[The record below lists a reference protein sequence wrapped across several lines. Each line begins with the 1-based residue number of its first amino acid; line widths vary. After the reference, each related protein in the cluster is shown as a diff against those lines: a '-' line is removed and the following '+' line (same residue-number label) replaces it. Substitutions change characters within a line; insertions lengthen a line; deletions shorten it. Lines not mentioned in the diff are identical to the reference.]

1 MYIFM
6 YYYKLKKKS
15 IICIEGK
22 DTTSF
27 LQGIITNNI
36 NKLKADRAIYST
48 LLSSQ
53 GKLLHDFFLFKD
65 MGKIYL
71 DAPKYNIKKLKEKL
85 KFYKLNR
92 DLNISEKK
100 IYSYFLFFG
109 KSVNKIL
116 GLAKKLG
123 EYKKVSSRKIFNDP
137 RNVNLGSR
145 IICSNKKDED
155 ELFKIIK
162 NEKMLS
168 NFDEYEKQRI
178 LNCVPDIE
186 KDNLYNKAYLLQY
199 NFENLNSICWKKGC
213 FIGQEVTIKMKKKG
227 SLKKKLYVVKS
238 LTKNFNSP
246 KEIKFKNQ
254 LIGTTTSHCK
264 NIALAIVQIDKIKN
278 IKKEKNILII

>member
-1 MYIFM
+1 M

-22 DTTSF
+22 DATSF
-27 LQGIITNNI
+27 IQGIITNNT
-36 NKLKADRAIYST
+36 NKLKINRVIYST
-48 LLSSQ
+48 LLSPQ

-65 MGKIYL
+65 MEKIYL
-71 DAPKYNIKKLKEKL
+71 DAPKYNINKLKEKL
-85 KFYKLNR
+85 NLYKLNR
-92 DLNISEKK
+92 DISISEKR

-109 KSVNKIL
+109 KLTNKTL
-116 GLAKKLG
+116 GLSKKLG
-123 EYKKVSSRKIFNDP
+123 ELKKVNSARIFNDP
-137 RNVNLGSR
+137 RNINLGSR
-145 IICSNKKDED
+145 IICNNKKDEN
-155 ELFKIIK
+155 KVIQIIK
-162 NEKMLS
+162 NKKIVLNS
-168 NFDEYEKQRI
+168 QEYEKQRI
-178 LNCVPDIE
+178 LNCAPDIE

-213 FIGQEVTIKMKKKG
+213 FVGQEVTIKMKKKG

-238 LTKNFNSP
+238 LTKNLNSP

-264 NIALAIVQIDKIKN
+264 NIALAIIQINKIKN

>member
-1 MYIFM
+1 M

-22 DTTSF
+22 DATSF
-27 LQGIITNNI
+27 IQGIITNNT
-36 NKLKADRAIYST
+36 NKLKINRVIYST
-48 LLSSQ
+48 LLSPQ

-65 MGKIYL
+65 MEKIYL
-71 DAPKYNIKKLKEKL
+71 DAPKYNINKLKEKL
-85 KFYKLNR
+85 NLYKLNR
-92 DLNISEKK
+92 DISISEKK

-109 KSVNKIL
+109 KSTNKML
-116 GLAKKLG
+116 GLSKKLG
-123 EYKKVSSRKIFNDP
+123 ELKKVNSAKIFNDP
-137 RNVNLGSR
+137 RNINLGSR
-145 IICSNKKDED
+145 IICNNKKDEN
-155 ELFKIIK
+155 KVIQIIK
-162 NEKMLS
+162 NKKIVLNS
-168 NFDEYEKQRI
+168 QEYEKQRI

-199 NFENLNSICWKKGC
+199 NFENLHSICWKKGC
-213 FIGQEVTIKMKKKG
+213 FVGQEVTIKMKKKG

-238 LTKNFNSP
+238 LTKNLNSP

>member
-1 MYIFM
+1 M

-36 NKLKADRAIYST
+36 NKLKTDRVIYST

-71 DAPKYNIKKLKEKL
+71 DTSKYNIKKLKEKL
-85 KFYKLNR
+85 EFYKLNR

-109 KSVNKIL
+109 KSINKIL
-116 GLAKKLG
+116 GLTKKLG
-123 EYKKVSSRKIFNDP
+123 EYKKVSSRKVFNDP
-137 RNVNLGSR
+137 RNINLGSR

-162 NEKMLS
+162 NAKMLS

-199 NFENLNSICWKKGC
+199 NFDNLNSICWKKGC
-213 FIGQEVTIKMKKKG
+213 FVGQEVTIKMKNKG
-227 SLKKKLYVVKS
+227 ILKKKIYVIKS
-238 LTKNFNSP
+238 FTKKLSSP
-246 KEIKFKNQ
+246 KEVKYKNQ
-254 LIGTTTSHCK
+254 LIGTTTSHFK
-264 NIALAIVQIDKIKN
+264 NIALALIEIDKIKN
-278 IKKEKNILII
+278 IKKEKDILII

>member
-1 MYIFM
+1 M

-36 NKLKADRAIYST
+36 NKLKSDRAIYST

-137 RNVNLGSR
+137 RNINLGSR
-145 IICSNKKDED
+145 IICSTKKDED

-162 NEKMLS
+162 KTKMLS

-213 FIGQEVTIKMKKKG
+213 FVGQEVTIKMKKKG

-238 LTKNFNSP
+238 LTKNLNSP

-278 IKKEKNILII
+278 IKKEKDILII